1 MTTLD
6 LARTDHLVA
15 TAALLWPEPA
25 VPRLTS
31 SRSTGH
37 GPSPSPSTREF
48 LVVPNARAPR
58 LLVPLRARAAGSRA
72 MRRYSHGLTGRERV
86 MRTLLAAGIRTGLA
100 GLLVPDRLV
109 VTGVAATA
117 SGAMADAADPPSIE
131 AYLGAV
137 LGQDVVIGFG
147 VGRPRANQK
156 PVLNVLTPRGRS
168 IGFVKVGDTDVA
180 RALVRREAAALEL
193 VERAAPAGVEAPRV
207 LHLGTWRGLDLLV
220 QSALVTRM
228 RRGRPAA
235 VLPVA
240 AMAAVASI
248 GGRTR
253 SRVADAPFWD
263 ALLRTPS
270 QLREPQ
276 VAARLQEAL
285 AAFERHYA
293 DRIVEVGS
301 WHGDWTPWNMAWR
314 HDEVQLWDWE
324 RFSVGVPVGFDLL
337 HYQLQSWLIAGTT
350 HRLGPETF
358 PAGVRESLRAIDVD
372 AEDMTV
378 DLYLA
383 ELCCRYLLA
392 SGGSIGAPLRAGAT
406 WLLDIVHA
414 RAST

>member
-109 VTGVAATA
+109 VTGVAAIA

-248 GGRTR
+248 GGRTM

-270 QLREPQ
+270 QLREPR
-276 VAARLQEAL
+276 VRARLQEAL
-285 AAFERHYA
+285 AAFEKHYA
-293 DRIVEVGS
+293 DRSWRWVPGMATGPHGTWRGVTTRSSSGTGNGS
-301 WHGDWTPWNMAWR
+301 RSACPSGSTCC
-314 HDEVQLWDWE
+314 
-324 RFSVGVPVGFDLL
+324 
-337 HYQLQSWLIAGTT
+337 TT
-350 HRLGPETF
+350 
-358 PAGVRESLRAIDVD
+358 S
-372 AEDMTV
+372 
-378 DLYLA
+378 
-383 ELCCRYLLA
+383 C
-392 SGGSIGAPLRAGAT
+392 RAG
-406 WLLDIVHA
+406 
-414 RAST
+414 